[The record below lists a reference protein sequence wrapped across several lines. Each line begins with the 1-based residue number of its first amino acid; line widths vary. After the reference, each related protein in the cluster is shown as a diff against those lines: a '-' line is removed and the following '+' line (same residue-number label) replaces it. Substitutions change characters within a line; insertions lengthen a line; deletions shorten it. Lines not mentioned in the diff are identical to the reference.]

1 MPVDANTTRT
11 ASHSSAA
18 RPRSSST
25 ADQTPTI
32 LAVLA
37 DRCAAWDGLLR
48 IRVGNDRKARAAART
63 ALRAAAHVLAPS
75 LKNDEAG
82 VRAFTVRTL
91 LARRRPAGLH
101 PRRPWARAVLVE
113 AITSADRKDD
123 DRGLRAAVASLT
135 GFSISKMPS
144 CITRALYRNL
154 ERRHDS
160 MRRGLDR
167 LVAANIR
174 LAYRAV
180 ARHLGGRDAVLG
192 LERADLEQEATLG
205 LLHGLRSFDPSR
217 GFAVSTYVSSW
228 IKHAITR
235 AIADQAATIRAPVH
249 LVETMSKIAAVRR
262 EHPGDDLTV
271 EDLARLTGRPAATI
285 RTALEQYPLT
295 MSADAPIGESVPG
308 GGTARAA
315 LAGEVAPTFLERLED
330 PTSWDLTEV
339 IARREMAALV
349 HDAVARLPSR
359 EAHVLRTRYLSD
371 EAGGH
376 PGGHEHT
383 EVDGVPTFE
392 SVGRSLGVSRERV
405 RQIEGVALATVRRRV
420 GNGGRRTG
428 EQAELFACGGGL

>member
-1 MPVDANTTRT
+1 MPVDTNTRP
-11 ASHSSAA
+11 ALPSSSTA

-48 IRVGNDRKARAAART
+48 LRVGNDRPARAAART

-75 LKNDEAG
+75 LKDDDGG
-82 VRAFTVRTL
+82 VREFVVRTL
-91 LARRRPAGLH
+91 LARGRPVGLH
-101 PRRPWARAVLVE
+101 PRRPWARSVLIE

-123 DRGLRAAVASLT
+123 DRGLRAAVASLGGSGLPAERT
-135 GFSISKMPS
+135 IGG
-144 CITRALYRNL
+144 ALARGL
-154 ERRHDS
+154 LAREAS
-160 MRRGLDR
+160 VRRGLDR

-174 LAYRAV
+174 LARRAV
-180 ARHLGGRDAVLG
+180 SRHLGDRDAVLG

-205 LLHGLRSFDPSR
+205 LLHGLRTFDPSL

-228 IKHAITR
+228 IKAAITR

-262 EHPGDDLTV
+262 EHLGDDLTV
-271 EDLARLTGRPAATI
+271 EDLARLTGRPIAGI

-295 MSADAPIGESVPG
+295 MSADAPMAGGEEGRGAAHG
-308 GGTARAA
+308 GCEG
-315 LAGEVAPTFLERLED
+315 PTFLDRLED
-330 PTSWDLTEV
+330 PTPWDLAEA
-339 IARREMAALV
+339 IAEREMAAIAR
-349 HDAVARLPSR
+349 DAVARLSPR
-359 EAHVLRTRYLSD
+359 EVLVLRTRYLSD
-371 EAGGH
+371 GAGGRAEGGA
-376 PGGHEHT
+376 GGHEHAK
-383 EVDGVPTFE
+383 VDGVPTFE
-392 SVGRSLGVSRERV
+392 SIGRSLGVSRERV

-428 EQAELFACGGGL
+428 E

>member
-1 MPVDANTTRT
+1 MPVDTNTRP
-11 ASHSSAA
+11 ALPSSSTA

-48 IRVGNDRKARAAART
+48 LRVGNDRPARAAART

-75 LKNDEAG
+75 LKDDDGG
-82 VRAFTVRTL
+82 VREFVVRTL
-91 LARRRPAGLH
+91 LARGRPVGLH
-101 PRRPWARAVLVE
+101 PRRPWARSVLIE

-123 DRGLRAAVASLT
+123 DRGLRAAVASLGGSGLPAERT
-135 GFSISKMPS
+135 IGG
-144 CITRALYRNL
+144 ALARGL
-154 ERRHDS
+154 LAREAS
-160 MRRGLDR
+160 VRRGLDR

-180 ARHLGGRDAVLG
+180 SRHLGDRDAVLG

-205 LLHGLRSFDPSR
+205 LLHGLRTFDPSL

-235 AIADQAATIRAPVH
+235 AIADQAATIRAPVY
-249 LVETMSKIAAVRR
+249 LVETMSKISAVRR
-262 EHPGDDLTV
+262 EHPGDDLTM
-271 EDLARLTGRPAATI
+271 EDLARLTGRPIAGI
-285 RTALEQYPLT
+285 RTALEQYPMT
-295 MSADAPIGESVPG
+295 MSADAPMGSSPG
-308 GGTARAA
+308 GGEGSCGDQRGADARNNTY
-315 LAGEVAPTFLERLED
+315 LDRLED
-330 PTSWDLTEV
+330 PTPWDLVEV

-349 HDAVARLPSR
+349 HDAVARLSPR
-359 EAHVLRTRYLSD
+359 EALVLRTRYLSD
-371 EAGGH
+371 GAGGH
-376 PGGHEHT
+376 PGGHEHAK
-383 EVDGVPTFE
+383 VDGVPTFE
-392 SVGRSLGVSRERV
+392 SIGRSLGVSRERV

-428 EQAELFACGGGL
+428 EQAELFA

>member
-1 MPVDANTTRT
+1 MPVDTNTRP
-11 ASHSSAA
+11 ALPSSSTA

-48 IRVGNDRKARAAART
+48 LRVGNDRPARAAART

-75 LKNDEAG
+75 LKDDDGG
-82 VRAFTVRTL
+82 VREFVVRTL
-91 LARRRPAGLH
+91 LARGRPVGLH
-101 PRRPWARAVLVE
+101 PRRPWARSVLIE

-123 DRGLRAAVASLT
+123 DRGLRAAVASLGGSGLPAERT
-135 GFSISKMPS
+135 IGG
-144 CITRALYRNL
+144 ALARGL
-154 ERRHDS
+154 LAREAS
-160 MRRGLDR
+160 VRRGLDR

-180 ARHLGGRDAVLG
+180 SRHLGDRDAVLG

-205 LLHGLRSFDPSR
+205 LLHGLRTFDPSL

-235 AIADQAATIRAPVH
+235 AIADQAATIRAPVY
-249 LVETMSKIAAVRR
+249 LVETMSKISAVRR
-262 EHPGDDLTV
+262 EHPGDDLTM
-271 EDLARLTGRPAATI
+271 EDLARLTGRPIAGI

-295 MSADAPIGESVPG
+295 MSADTPIGSAGAGSDG
-308 GGTARAA
+308 GG
-315 LAGEVAPTFLERLED
+315 GEESNGATYLDRLED
-330 PTSWDLTEV
+330 PTPWDLVEV

-349 HDAVARLPSR
+349 HDAVARLSPR
-359 EAHVLRTRYLSD
+359 EALVLRTRYLSD
-371 EAGGH
+371 GAGGR

-392 SVGRSLGVSRERV
+392 SIGRALGVSRERV

-428 EQAELFACGGGL
+428 EQAELFA